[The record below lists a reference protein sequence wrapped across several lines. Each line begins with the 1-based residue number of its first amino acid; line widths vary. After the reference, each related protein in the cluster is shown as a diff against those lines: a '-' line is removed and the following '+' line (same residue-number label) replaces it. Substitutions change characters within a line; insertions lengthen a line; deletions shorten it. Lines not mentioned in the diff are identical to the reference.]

1 MPNHVRPERVEV
13 KKPRE
18 LPELPKDEEGDNTET
33 PTPAP

>member
-1 MPNHVRPERVEV
+1 
-13 KKPRE
+13 